1 MGIQTHN
8 LCQGQCNHL
17 PPVPVLTV
25 FNNFMT
31 EHPSSFSNTYEM
43 YADAPVQGHRLD
55 KVLHN
60 NAHLAGLSRS
70 RIQKLIK
77 GGHVRVNDRCV
88 KLSYKV
94 HEKDHISVTIPSP
107 KELLL
112 TPQELPLGIL
122 YEDEQLIVVNKE
134 PGVVVHPAAGNMEG
148 TLVHGLL
155 HHCQDLSGI
164 GGVMRPGII
173 HRLDKDTS
181 GVLVVAKTDLAH
193 QNLVEQFAKRQVHKV
208 YLAIVAG
215 CPAEPSGIIDTLIG
229 RHPVHRKKMA
239 VLERGGRT
247 AISEYEVAE
256 VFKKAALLRVVIK
269 TGRTHQIRVH
279 MAHMGCP
286 VIGDAVYGG
295 KKAQME
301 GVTRQCLHASQLTIT
316 HPLTSEILQFDAPMP
331 EDMKNI
337 LATLRKGKG

>member
-1 MGIQTHN
+1 
-8 LCQGQCNHL
+8 
-17 PPVPVLTV
+17 
-25 FNNFMT
+25 MT
-31 EHPSSFSNTYEM
+31 EQPPSFTNTYEM
-43 YADAPVQGHRLD
+43 HADTLDQGHRLD

-60 NAHLAGLSRS
+60 NAHLAALSRS

-77 GGHVRVNDRCV
+77 DGFIRVNDREV

-94 HEKDHISVTIPSP
+94 HDQDHISVTIPSP
-107 KELLL
+107 RELLL
-112 TPQELPLGIL
+112 APQELPLGIL
-122 YEDEQLIVVNKE
+122 FEDEHLIVINKD

-155 HHCQDLSGI
+155 HHCRDLSGI
-164 GGVMRPGII
+164 GGVLRPGII

-193 QNLVEQFAKRQVHKV
+193 QNLVEQFQKRQVRKV

-215 CPAEPSGIIDTLIG
+215 CPPMPTGTIETMIG

-239 VLERGGRT
+239 VLERGGRS
-247 AISEYEVAE
+247 AISEYEVVETFPRATL
-256 VFKKAALLRVVIK
+256 VRLVIK

-279 MAHMGCP
+279 MAHIGCP

-295 KKAQME
+295 KKAQVE
-301 GVTRQCLHASQLTIT
+301 GVTRQCLHAAQLTIA
-316 HPLTSEILQFDAPMP
+316 HPLTTEILQFDAPLP
-331 EDMKNI
+331 ADMEKF
-337 LATLRKGKG
+337 LTVLRQAQG

>member
-1 MGIQTHN
+1 MIDS
-8 LCQGQCNHL
+8 
-17 PPVPVLTV
+17 
-25 FNNFMT
+25 
-31 EHPSSFSNTYEM
+31 PSSFANTYEV
-43 YADAPVQGHRLD
+43 YANALDQGHRLD

-60 NAHLAGLSRS
+60 NSHLAELSRS

-77 GGHVRVNDRCV
+77 DGYVLVNDKSV

-94 HEKDHISVTIPSP
+94 HERDHIIVSIPSP

-122 YEDEQLIVVNKE
+122 FEDEHMIVLNKE
-134 PGVVVHPAAGNMEG
+134 AGVVVHPAAGNLEG

-155 HHCQDLSGI
+155 YHCQDLSGI
-164 GGVMRPGII
+164 GGVMRPGIV

-193 QNLVEQFAKRQVHKV
+193 QNLAEQFKKRLVRKI

-215 CPAEPSGIIDTLIG
+215 CPAEQSGIIDTLIG

-239 VLERGGRT
+239 VLQRGGRT
-247 AISEYEVAE
+247 AYTEYEVVEA
-256 VFKKAALLRVVIK
+256 FDNAALLRVVIK

-279 MAHMGCP
+279 MAHLGCP
-286 VIGDAVYGG
+286 VVGDAVYGG
-295 KKAQME
+295 KKAQFE
-301 GVTRQCLHASQLTIT
+301 GVGRQCLHAAQLTIA
-316 HPLTSEILQFDAPMP
+316 HPLTAEILQFDAPLP
-331 EDMKNI
+331 DDMES
-337 LATLRKGKG
+337 LLGTLRDGKG

>member
-1 MGIQTHN
+1 
-8 LCQGQCNHL
+8 
-17 PPVPVLTV
+17 
-25 FNNFMT
+25 MT
-31 EHPSSFSNTYEM
+31 EPPSSFTNTFEM
-43 YADAPVQGHRLD
+43 HADGLDQGHRID

-60 NAHLAGLSRS
+60 NSHLAELSRS

-77 GGHVRVNDRCV
+77 DGYVQVNDKSV
-88 KLSYKV
+88 KLSYKI
-94 HEKDHISVTIPSP
+94 HEHDHISVAIPSP

-112 TPQELPLGIL
+112 TPQKLPLGIL
-122 YEDEQLIVVNKE
+122 FEDEHLIVINKD
-134 PGVVVHPAAGNMEG
+134 PGVVVHPSAGNMEG

-155 HHCQDLSGI
+155 YHCKEDLSGI

-193 QNLVEQFAKRQVHKV
+193 QNLVEQFKKRQVHKI

-215 CPAEPSGIIDTLIG
+215 CPTAHSGTIETLLG

-239 VLERGGRT
+239 VLDRGGRS
-247 AISEYEVAE
+247 AISQYEVIE
-256 VFKKAALLRVVIK
+256 VFKQASLLRVVIK

-279 MAHMGCP
+279 MAHIGCP

-295 KKAQME
+295 KKAQFE
-301 GVTRQCLHASQLTIT
+301 GVARQCLHASQLTIT
-316 HPLTSEILQFDAPMP
+316 HPLTTEILQFDAPMP
-331 EDMKNI
+331 EDMENL
-337 LATLRKGKG
+337 LAQLRAENEQEG

>member
-1 MGIQTHN
+1 MSQ
-8 LCQGQCNHL
+8 
-17 PPVPVLTV
+17 
-25 FNNFMT
+25 
-31 EHPSSFSNTYEM
+31 HPSSFTNTYEM
-43 YADAPVQGHRLD
+43 YAGSLDQGHRLD

-60 NAHLAGLSRS
+60 NSHLADLSRS

-77 GGHVRVNDRCV
+77 DGYVQVNDQKV
-88 KLSYKV
+88 KLSYKL

-112 TPQELPLGIL
+112 QPQELPLGIL
-122 YEDEQLIVVNKE
+122 FEDEHLIVLNKE
-134 PGVVVHPAAGNMEG
+134 AGVVVHPAAGNMDG

-155 HHCQDLSGI
+155 YHCQDLSGI
-164 GGVMRPGII
+164 GGVMRPGIV

-193 QNLVEQFAKRQVHKV
+193 QNLVEQFQKRQVRKV

-215 CPAEPSGIIDTLIG
+215 CPPEPAGVIETLIG

-247 AISEYEVAE
+247 ALTEYELVE
-256 VFKKAALLRVVIK
+256 SFGQAALLRVVIK

-279 MAHMGCP
+279 MNHIGCP
-286 VIGDAVYGG
+286 VLGDAVYGG
-295 KKAQME
+295 KRAQMA
-301 GVTRQCLHASQLTIT
+301 GVARQCLHAAQLTIA
-316 HPLTSEILQFDAPMP
+316 HPLTTEILQFDAPMP
-331 EDMKNI
+331 EDMKSL
-337 LATLRKGKG
+337 LASLRTEKE

>member
-1 MGIQTHN
+1 
-8 LCQGQCNHL
+8 
-17 PPVPVLTV
+17 
-25 FNNFMT
+25 MT
-31 EHPSSFSNTYEM
+31 EHPSSFTNTYEM
-43 YADAPVQGHRLD
+43 SADVLDQGHRLD

-60 NAHLAGLSRS
+60 NSHLAELSRS

-77 GGHVRVNDRCV
+77 DGFVQVNDKNV

-94 HEKDHISVTIPSP
+94 HEGDHISVTIPSP

-122 YEDEQLIVVNKE
+122 FEDEHIIVINKE
-134 PGVVVHPAAGNMEG
+134 PGVVVHPAAGNMDG

-193 QNLVEQFAKRQVHKV
+193 QNLVEQFQKRQVRKI
-208 YLAIVAG
+208 YLALVAG
-215 CPAEPSGIIDTLIG
+215 CPLPHAGTINTLMG

-239 VLERGGRT
+239 VVEKGGRT
-247 AISEYEVAE
+247 AITEYEVVE
-256 VFKKAALLRVVIK
+256 VFNQASLLRVVIK

-279 MAHMGCP
+279 MAHIGCP
-286 VIGDAVYGG
+286 VLGDSVYGG
-295 KKAQME
+295 KKAQWQ
-301 GVTRQCLHASQLTIT
+301 GVNRQCLHASQLTIA
-316 HPLTSEILQFDAPMP
+316 HPLTTEILQFDAPMP
-331 EDMKNI
+331 EDMKS
-337 LATLRKGKG
+337 LLTVLRQGEE

>member
-1 MGIQTHN
+1 MS
-8 LCQGQCNHL
+8 
-17 PPVPVLTV
+17 
-25 FNNFMT
+25 
-31 EHPSSFSNTYEM
+31 ESPSTFTNTYEM
-43 YADAPVQGHRLD
+43 HADGHDQGHRLD

-60 NAHLAGLSRS
+60 NPHLAEFSRS

-77 GGHVRVNDRCV
+77 DGYVQVNDKNV

-112 TPQELPLGIL
+112 KPQELPLGIL
-122 YEDEQLIVVNKE
+122 FEDEHIIVINKE
-134 PGVVVHPAAGNMEG
+134 PGVVVHPAAGNMEN

-193 QNLVEQFAKRQVHKV
+193 QNLVDQFKKRQVRKI

-215 CPAEPSGIIDTLIG
+215 CPVDNAGTIETLMG

-239 VLERGGRT
+239 VVERGGRT
-247 AISEYEVAE
+247 ALTEYEVVE
-256 VFKKAALLRVVIK
+256 SFSQAALLRVIIK

-279 MAHMGCP
+279 MAHIGCP

-295 KKAQME
+295 KKAQVE
-301 GVTRQCLHASQLTIT
+301 GVTRQYLHASQLTIT
-316 HPLTSEILQFDAPMP
+316 HPLTTEILQFDAPMP
-331 EDMKNI
+331 QDMKSF
-337 LATLRKGKG
+337 LATLQKKEL

>member
-1 MGIQTHN
+1 MFAG
-8 LCQGQCNHL
+8 
-17 PPVPVLTV
+17 VL
-25 FNNFMT
+25 
-31 EHPSSFSNTYEM
+31 
-43 YADAPVQGHRLD
+43 DQGHRLD
-55 KVLHN
+55 KVLHSN
-60 NAHLAGLSRS
+60 PHLAELSRS

-77 GGHVRVNDRCV
+77 DGYVKVNDRQV

-94 HEKDHISVTIPSP
+94 HEKDHVAVTIPSP

-112 TPQELPLGIL
+112 QPQELPLGIL
-122 YEDEQLIVVNKE
+122 YEDEHLIVLNKE
-134 PGVVVHPAAGNMEG
+134 AGVVVHPAAGNMDG

-155 HHCQDLSGI
+155 HHCQDLAGI
-164 GGVMRPGII
+164 GGVMRPGIV

-193 QNLVEQFAKRQVHKV
+193 QSLIEQFKKRQVRKI

-215 CPAEPSGIIDTLIG
+215 CPPEPAGVIETLIG

-247 AISEYEVAE
+247 AFTEYEVVE
-256 VFKKAALLRVVIK
+256 SFSRAALLRVVIK

-279 MAHMGCP
+279 LNHIGCP

-295 KKAQME
+295 KRAQMA
-301 GVTRQCLHASQLTIT
+301 GVARQCLHAAQLTIA
-316 HPLTSEILQFDAPMP
+316 HPLTTEILQFDAPLP
-331 EDMKNI
+331 EDMKSL
-337 LATLRKGKG
+337 LASLRKEEE

>member
-1 MGIQTHN
+1 
-8 LCQGQCNHL
+8 
-17 PPVPVLTV
+17 
-25 FNNFMT
+25 MT
-31 EHPSSFSNTYEM
+31 EHPLSFTNTYEIH
-43 YADAPVQGHRLD
+43 ADALDHGHRLD

-60 NAHLAGLSRS
+60 NSHLAELSRS
-70 RIQKLIK
+70 RIQQLIK
-77 GGHVRVNDRCV
+77 DGYVLVNDKSV

-94 HEKDHISVTIPSP
+94 HEKDRIVVAIPSP

-112 TPQELPLGIL
+112 KPQELPLGIL
-122 YEDEQLIVVNKE
+122 YEDEHLIVINKD

-155 HHCQDLSGI
+155 YHCQDLSGI

-193 QNLVEQFAKRQVHKV
+193 QSLVEQFKKRQVRKI

-215 CPAEPSGIIDTLIG
+215 CPAHHSGTIDTLMG

-247 AISEYEVAE
+247 AVTEYEVVEA
-256 VFKKAALLRVVIK
+256 FRQAALLRVIIK

-279 MAHMGCP
+279 MAHIGCP

-301 GVTRQCLHASQLTIT
+301 GITRQCLHASQLTIA
-316 HPLTSEILQFDAPMP
+316 HPLTTEILQFDAPLP
-331 EDMKNI
+331 EDMKNL
-337 LATLRKGKG
+337 LAALRSSNE

>member
-1 MGIQTHN
+1 
-8 LCQGQCNHL
+8 
-17 PPVPVLTV
+17 
-25 FNNFMT
+25 MT
-31 EHPSSFSNTYEM
+31 EHPSLFINTYEM
-43 YADAPVQGHRLD
+43 YADSFDQGHRLD

-60 NAHLAGLSRS
+60 NPHLAELSRS

-77 GGHVRVNDRCV
+77 EGYIQVNNRDV

-94 HEKDHISVTIPSP
+94 HDKDHISVTIPSP

-112 TPQELPLGIL
+112 KPQELSLGIL
-122 YEDEQLIVVNKE
+122 FEDEHMIVINKE

-148 TLVHGLL
+148 TLVQGLL
-155 HHCQDLSGI
+155 YHCQDLSGI

-193 QNLVEQFAKRQVHKV
+193 QNLVEQFQKRQVRKV
-208 YLAIVAG
+208 YHAIVAG
-215 CPAEPSGIIDTLIG
+215 CPKERNGTIETFIG

-239 VLERGGRT
+239 VLERGGRSALT
-247 AISEYEVAE
+247 EYEVIE
-256 VFKKAALLRVVIK
+256 TFKQAALLKVIIK

-279 MAHMGCP
+279 MTHIGCP
-286 VIGDAVYGG
+286 IIGDAVYGG

-301 GVTRQCLHASQLTIT
+301 GVSRQCLHASQLLIA
-316 HPLTSEILQFDAPMP
+316 HPLTTEILQFDAPMP
-331 EDMKNI
+331 EDMENL
-337 LATLRKGKG
+337 LAALRSGNQ